1 MRRLFV
7 GAATVV
13 WLVAATSAS
22 ISQTALPRDTA
33 VAIYFADESGETKP
47 YLYYDLSAPFQRS
60 DCEARLEY
68 LTKMF
73 YRMTRANP
81 DFKGKTVVRS
91 ACVNIEGFNH
101 GS

>member
-1 MRRLFV
+1 MW
-7 GAATVV
+7 AATTL
-13 WLVAATSAS
+13 WLAVATSAS
-22 ISQTALPRDTA
+22 VSQSALPRDTA

-47 YLYYDLSAPFQRS
+47 RLFYDLNAPFQRS

-81 DFKGKTVVRS
+81 DFKGKTAVRS
-91 ACVNIEGFNH
+91 ACVRIEGFDYD
-101 GS
+101 S